1 MSSDS
6 SSTKLTLHKDFRQL
20 FFRKEGKALMGHRY
34 RNAWVLIVI
43 LFVTFC
49 AIGFANGS
57 LEYLGRKM
65 DDPFINWINIS
76 VPFGKMDSIATIKGR
91 LNEEAVRSEFRYKN
105 VTGNFRFTLRFP
117 QVDKEGTYSVV
128 GRTLELGNPLLE
140 KILAE
145 DNRLHGTGF
154 SGEQDAG
161 LIVTQ
166 AFLQEFGYEEDAS
179 HIPTAFPTTTDEDI
193 MIPLPIVAIVDELP
207 GLSSFA
213 TTPFFYSQRFGASAQ
228 NPFHPRHTTD
238 FLFFVEGDEATAG
251 QFQQVM
257 ESWFMETHADEFSP
271 FDPFPSPVNS
281 YTLSHQ
287 AGYLVGISLTPKPD
301 EKKLRAVF
309 GRMQEDAA
317 FRQFDF
323 LRCFSTQFN
332 LFTKEDEYDNL
343 NINFENLDRIRE
355 FREYCKQEF
364 DLEIDMAQVE
374 ARENFNFVSKLTYT
388 ISLILIGF
396 SVLSICLFLSAVFR
410 RHLDKIR
417 RNIGTFKAFGLD
429 NRTLI
434 STYLNMITG
443 FLAASILGS
452 LLVSWI
458 FGSLGGIRLL
468 LWIFRSELERGQQYF
483 DLLNWWTL
491 VAVLAIMGISFV
503 VLYSLASRIL
513 SRTPGDLLYDRE

>member
-1 MSSDS
+1 MPSDS
-6 SSTKLTLHKDFRQL
+6 SSPTSSLHKDFRQL
-20 FFRKEGKALMGHRY
+20 FFRKEGKALMGNKY

-57 LEYLGRKM
+57 LDYLGRKM

-76 VPFGKMDSIATIKGR
+76 VPFGKMDSIAVIKGQ
-91 LNEEAVRSEFRYKN
+91 LNEENIRSSYGFKN

-117 QVDKEGTYSVV
+117 QVDKEGTFSVV

-140 KILAE
+140 KILEE
-145 DNRLHGTGF
+145 DNLLYGKGF
-154 SGEQDAG
+154 SGERDAG

-166 AFLQEFGYEEDAS
+166 SFLREFGYAEDAS
-179 HIPTAFPTTTDEDI
+179 HIPAAFPTTTDEDI

-228 NPFHPRHTTD
+228 NPFHPSHTTD
-238 FLFFVEGDEATAG
+238 FLFFVEGDETEAG
-251 QFQQVM
+251 AFQQAL
-257 ESWFMETHADEFSP
+257 ETWFMETNAEEFSQN
-271 FDPFPSPVNS
+271 DPFPSPLNN
-281 YTLSHQ
+281 YDLSHKT
-287 AGYLVGISLTPKPD
+287 GYLVGMGLDPKPQESD
-301 EKKLRAVF
+301 LREIYARIQAD
-309 GRMQEDAA
+309 GA
-317 FRQFDF
+317 FSDFDF
-323 LRCFSTQFN
+323 LRCFATQFN
-332 LFTKEDEYDNL
+332 LFTREEEFDNL
-343 NINFENLDRIRE
+343 NINFDNLDRIRE
-355 FREYCKQEF
+355 FRAYCKKEF

-434 STYLNMITG
+434 STYLNMIIG
-443 FLAASILGS
+443 FLAVSILGS
-452 LLVSWI
+452 LVIAWI

-468 LWIFRSELERGQQYF
+468 LWIFQSELERGQQYF
-483 DLLNWWTL
+483 ELMNGWTL
-491 VAVLAIMGISFV
+491 VAILAIMGISFV
-503 VLYSLASRIL
+503 VLYSLASKIL
-513 SRTPGDLLYDRE
+513 SRTPGDLLYDRD